1 MEQTKTAVQEAKKR
15 IRKVKVKSQSTISVS
30 DRLNIIIDAIDDKKG
45 KNIVSIDLTG
55 INQSIFDYFVIC
67 HGDSTTQTDAIA
79 HHVELKMKEKTGET
93 PFHSEGFE
101 NSQWI
106 LIDYADIIVHV
117 FLEPYRQLYRLEDL
131 WADGILKTYS
141 FD

>member
-15 IRKVKVKSQSTISVS
+15 IRKIKVKSQSTISVS

-67 HGDSTTQTDAIA
+67 HGDSTTQVDAIA
-79 HHVELKMKEKTGET
+79 HHVEEKMKEKTGES